1 MKSKDAG
8 VKLAVEFDYIKKGN
22 PAVNMIVSGFSQAT
36 RTIEEK
42 IRGGFIRRWN
52 ESGSRPSLHSST
64 LTSHAT
70 WKPNFHASL
79 SSGDYHRSSH
89 D

>member
-52 ESGSRPSLHSST
+52 ESGRPAVPPFVYSYEPRHVEAEFPRLA
-64 LTSHAT
+64 LI
-70 WKPNFHASL
+70 WRL
-79 SSGDYHRSSH
+79 S
-89 D
+89 